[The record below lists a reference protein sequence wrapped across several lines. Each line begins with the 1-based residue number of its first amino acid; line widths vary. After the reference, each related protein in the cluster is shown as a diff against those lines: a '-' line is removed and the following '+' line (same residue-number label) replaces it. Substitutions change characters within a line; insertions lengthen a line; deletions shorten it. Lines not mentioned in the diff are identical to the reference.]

1 MYAVGSVCPQGVSHN
16 MPARHPLLDET
27 SLSVRVAES
36 SHISYSPAAV
46 TLPLECAEVLVLDF

>member
-1 MYAVGSVCPQGVSHN
+1 MS
-16 MPARHPLLDET
+16 ARYPLSGET
-27 SLSVRVAES
+27 SLSVRVTES